1 MKLAKEQG
9 KFLLKLARDAISSFL
24 LKRNVEMPNNFDEKT
39 GVFVTLYT
47 FPDYK
52 LRGCI
57 GFIDGIFSI
66 KEGVV
71 RASRAAAFSD
81 QRFKALSIDEL
92 KRIVISVSLLTKPG
106 LFKNDEADKI
116 KIGEDG
122 LIVENGNK
130 KGLLLPI
137 VAVEQKWNY
146 KEFLEGCCLKAG
158 LKKDAW
164 KGKGCKLFK
173 FNTQVFSET
182 KPGKYE

>member
-9 KFLLKLARDAISSFL
+9 KSLLKLSRDAISTFL
-24 LKRNVEMPNNFDEKT
+24 LKRNLELPNGFDEKR
-39 GVFVTLYT
+39 GVFVTLHT

-57 GFIDGIFSI
+57 GFVDDVFSI

-81 QRFKALSIDEL
+81 PRFKALSIDEL
-92 KRIVISVSLLTKPG
+92 KRIVISVSLLTKPE
-106 LFKNDEADKI
+106 LLKKEEVDRINL
-116 KIGEDG
+116 GEDG

-137 VAVEQKWNY
+137 VAVEQNWNY
-146 KEFLEGCCLKAG
+146 KEFLEGCCFKAG
-158 LKKDAW
+158 LNKDAW
-164 KGKGCKLFK
+164 KEKECKLFK
-173 FNTQVFSET
+173 FNTQVFSEA
-182 KPGKYE
+182 K